1 MAAKYFYALLVFLCI
16 QFHVFSQDES
26 FESTVPSY
34 WATTNGTLS
43 TSTDH
48 YKLGSKSLKWD
59 WSANA
64 VITVSNLQNHGL
76 VASQVADY
84 ANHFFRMWVYN
95 NAAIPAGELQIE
107 FYDNTGT
114 KQYFYSFGINYMG
127 WRAATTDYDTEM
139 SGNKNSTNITTMKI
153 KAPTSGSGTFYF
165 DFIDFTMPRI
175 TERAKDYQLPFI
187 PNAGGD
193 LHWIEMMYYQSLPK
207 TIAATTPTG
216 TELSDLAVVK
226 TKYDNLI
233 KGSAPTAAAL
243 SSATTLYNAANIT
256 YSGGIVKGDPL
267 YGKDNPDTENIQVVE
282 EFLWTFARD
291 YKYTLNATSKDYF
304 LNSVRYLLDQGY
316 ADGSLVETTHHIG
329 YSFRNIPLA
338 IHLMKTELSDAGLW
352 DQAQKMVEWYSA
364 VDGIWSQD
372 ASSSNMDDGNT
383 RTIARLG
390 ACLYKTTDAEKVQY
404 LKGFKQYVETF
415 LTLYAKEETGMKID
429 YTGFHHNIFYPG
441 YSFASNNNLAQA
453 IGYISQGVYAI
464 NANARNILK
473 KSLLLSRVV
482 SEGGHI
488 PNSLSGR
495 NPFVTPSFKNGL
507 KNLGLANPIDA
518 ELLKAHNYTYG
529 SDTNTSTYG
538 TEIPPTGFWQINFA
552 NLGAYRQSTWVAD
565 IKGFNKYFWGT
576 EIYSSENR
584 YGRYQSYGAIE
595 ILYPGGHPNSLYNIN
610 GWDWN
615 KTPGATT
622 KHLSD
627 ANLEAANA
635 RQDESTDSNFAASL
649 RFGSK
654 STYYIDQKIEGNY
667 GVFGMDFIQK
677 ALSPTHDTSFKFKK
691 SVFCFDGKIICL
703 GSNIGSANGLIA
715 TNLFQNSLAS
725 TATSIN
731 VDNTAVAT
739 FPYNA
744 TLSSASNHWMLDAAG
759 TGYFIKSGNSIVI
772 DRKNQSSPSEKG
784 DGTFT
789 TGNFASA
796 YISHGTAP
804 TNSSYEY
811 VIIPQTTS
819 VDMINFSNNMAAAST
834 AFYQVVQKTQ
844 TAHIVKYNTM
854 YGYSLFAAGTYGTS
868 TPIQSNNAPCLVMT
882 NQTGNNLALSFV
894 NTDLNFATNNGASQ
908 ASSIVLKI
916 NGEWNVTTSNGG
928 TVNATLGIGIT
939 TLTIQ
944 AKDGLPVDISL
955 SPNATTWNGSSWS
968 DGVPTNTID
977 AFIAGN
983 YSESS
988 DITAKNLTVNNNA
1001 IVSIPSGYDVKLNGA
1016 LTVNSGSFTLNN
1028 NANLIQ
1034 STTIA
1039 NSGNITIKRD
1049 SNPLSHLDYTIW
1061 SSPVTNANQYLL
1073 GFSPF
1078 TLTNRFYNYNT
1089 SSNLY
1094 NAVASPS
1101 TTTFAKGA
1109 GYLIRMPDTAVAWPS
1124 TEIFT
1129 GIFTGVPNNGNVQV
1143 NLNYVDST
1151 RGYNMVGNPYPST
1164 INAETFLTANAG
1176 NIESTLYFWRK
1187 TNGASGSA
1195 YATYTLGGA
1204 TASTPS
1210 SAAPNGTIQI
1220 GQGFFVQAKSAVTVP
1235 VFFTNAMRVSNNA
1248 NQFFKTKAIENNRV
1262 WLNLTNT
1269 SGVFSQMLVG
1279 YRTNATPG
1287 VDAGVDG
1294 KYINDS
1300 PIALTS
1306 NINNEEYT
1314 IQFRALP
1321 FDSNDVVP
1329 LNFKTDLDGE
1339 YSIGIDH
1346 VDGIFAGS
1354 QDIILVDN
1362 TTQVQT
1368 DLKAKSYTFTANAG
1382 IDNGRFFLK
1391 YQKTLN
1397 VETNE
1402 FNENSVTVYK
1412 NKGTLFVNST
1422 TIAINNIKVYTL
1434 EGKLVAEQKNIN
1446 ANRSAIKDLKAVHQI
1461 LIVKIVGENNNCV
1474 TKKVVN

>member
-1 MAAKYFYALLVFLCI
+1 MAAKYFYALFVFIYI
-16 QFHVFSQDES
+16 QFKAFSQDES
-26 FESTVPSY
+26 FETTVPSY

-48 YKLGSKSLKWD
+48 YKDGNQSLKWD

-64 VITVSNLQNHGL
+64 VMTVSNLQSHGL
-76 VASQVADY
+76 SVSEVLGYYQ
-84 ANHFFRMWVYN
+84 HFFRMWVYN
-95 NAAIPAGELQIE
+95 TSSIPAGELQIE

-114 KQYFYSFGINYMG
+114 KQFYYSFRLNFTG
-127 WRAATTDYDTEM
+127 WRAATADYLNEM
-139 SGNKNSTNITTMKI
+139 SGNKTSSNITTMKI
-153 KAPTSGSGTFYF
+153 KAPASGNGTVYF
-165 DFIDFTMPRI
+165 DYIDFTMPRI

-187 PNAGGD
+187 PNIGGD
-193 LHWIEMMYYQSLPK
+193 LHWIEMMYYQFLPK
-207 TIAATTPTG
+207 TFAATTPSG
-216 TELSDLAVVK
+216 QELADLAVVK
-226 TKYDNLI
+226 QLYNTMI
-233 KGSAPTAAAL
+233 KGSAPNSTALNNAIL
-243 SSATTLYNAANIT
+243 QYNAANIS
-256 YSGGIVKGDPL
+256 YSNGIVKGNPL

-282 EFLWTFARD
+282 NFLLTFARD
-291 YKYTLNATSKDYF
+291 YKFNSTTSSKDYF

-316 ADGSLVETTHHIG
+316 AEGSLVETVHHIG
-329 YSFRNIPLA
+329 YSFRNIPSA
-338 IHLMKTELSDAGLW
+338 VHLMQSELTAAGLW

-364 VDGIWSQD
+364 VDGIWSPD

-383 RTIARLG
+383 RTIPRLG
-390 ACLYKTTDAEKVQY
+390 ACLYKSIDAEKVQY
-404 LKGFKQYVETF
+404 LKGFKQYLETF
-415 LTLYAKEETGMKID
+415 LTLYSKEEGGMKID
-429 YTGFHHNIFYPG
+429 FTGFHHNAFYPG
-441 YSFASNNNLAQA
+441 YSFPSNNILAQA
-453 IGYISQGVYAI
+453 IGYISQGAYAV
-464 NANARNILK
+464 NANAHSILK

-507 KNLGLANPIDA
+507 KNLGLANPVDA
-518 ELLKAHNYTYG
+518 VLLKAHNYTYG
-529 SDTNTSTYG
+529 SDSQTSAYG
-538 TEIPPTGFWQINFA
+538 TETPPTGFWQINFA

-595 ILYPGGHPNSLYNIN
+595 ILYPGGYPNSLLNIN

-622 KHLSD
+622 KHLTNN
-627 ANLEAANA
+627 NLVAATV
-635 RQDESTDSNFAASL
+635 RQDEKTDSNFAASL
-649 RFGSK
+649 RLGSK
-654 STYYIDQKIEGNY
+654 STYYIDQKMEGNY
-667 GVFGMDFIQK
+667 GMFGMDFTQK

-703 GSNIGSANGLIA
+703 GSNINSADGLIA
-715 TNLFQNSLAS
+715 TNLFQNNLNS
-725 TATSIN
+725 TSTSIN

-739 FPYNA
+739 FPYTT
-744 TLSSASNHWMLDAAG
+744 TLSSTSSHWILDAAG

-772 DRKNQSSPSEKG
+772 DRKNQSSPKETG

-804 TNSSYEY
+804 TNTGYEY
-811 VIIPQTTS
+811 VIIPQTTGA
-819 VDMINFSNNMAAAST
+819 DMVTFSNNMTVAGT
-834 AFYQVVQKTQ
+834 AFYQVIQKNQ

-854 YGYSLFAAGTYGTS
+854 YGYSLFGTGNYGTS
-868 TPIQSNNAPCLVMT
+868 TPIQGNNAPCLVMT

-894 NTDLNFATNNGASQ
+894 NPDLNFAANNGASQ
-908 ASSIVLKI
+908 ASPIVI
-916 NGEWNVTTSNGG
+916 TVYGEWSMDTFSGG
-928 TVNATLGIGIT
+928 TVNATVGAGIT

-955 SPNATTWNGSSWS
+955 SPITTTWNGSSWS
-968 DGVPTNTID
+968 NGAPTSAID
-977 AFIAGN
+977 AFIVGN
-983 YSESS
+983 YSELS
-988 DITAKNLTVNNNA
+988 DITAKTLTVNNDA
-1001 IVSIPSGYDVKLNGA
+1001 IVSIPSNYNVTLSEA

-1039 NSGNITIKRD
+1039 NSGNIIIKRN

-1061 SSPVTNANQYLL
+1061 SSPITNASQYLL
-1073 GFSPF
+1073 GFSPS

-1089 SSNLY
+1089 TTNLY
-1094 NAVASPS
+1094 NAVANPS
-1101 TTTFAKGA
+1101 TTPFAKGA
-1109 GYLIRMPDTAVAWPS
+1109 GYLIRMPDTAVPFPS

-1129 GIFTGVPNNGNVQV
+1129 GIFTGVPNNGDVQV
-1143 NLNYVDST
+1143 SLNYVDAT
-1151 RGYNMVGNPYPST
+1151 HGYNMVGNPYPST
-1164 INAETFLTANAG
+1164 INAETFLTANAA

-1204 TASTPS
+1204 TTSTPT

-1220 GQGFFVQAKSAVTVP
+1220 GQGFFVKAKRAVTVP
-1235 VFFTNAMRVSNNA
+1235 SFFTNAMRVANNT

-1279 YRTNATPG
+1279 YRTNASTG
-1287 VDAGVDG
+1287 VDYGMDG

-1314 IQFRALP
+1314 IQFRSLP

-1329 LNFKTDLDGE
+1329 LNFKTNLDGE

-1346 VDGIFAGS
+1346 VDGIFSGN
-1354 QDIILVDN
+1354 QEIILVDN
-1362 TTQVQT
+1362 ATKIQT
-1368 DLKAKSYTFTANAG
+1368 DLKTNSYTFTAKAG
-1382 IDNGRFFLK
+1382 IDNTRFTLK
-1391 YQKTLN
+1391 YQKTLQ
-1397 VETNE
+1397 VETRE
-1402 FNENSVTVYK
+1402 FNDNSVTVYK
-1412 NKGTLFVNST
+1412 NKGMLFINSAS
-1422 TIAINNIKVYTL
+1422 IAIDNIKVYNMQGRLIT
-1434 EGKLVAEQKNIN
+1434 EQKNVN
-1446 ANRSAIKDLKAVHQI
+1446 ANTSVIKDLKAAHQV
-1461 LIVKIVGENNNCV
+1461 LIVKIVSENKKSV
-1474 TKKVVN
+1474 TKKVMY